1 MMGLFDKSPLF
12 GPPAPGF
19 PETDPL
25 KFDDADACAEMNLA
39 FPTRIDFHQGHIVD
53 GLEIHYG
60 SRSLKHGG
68 QGGSPNKFTLEAGE
82 HIVRMEGKYSPWGSG
97 TIMDL
102 VFFTDKGRGFGKG
115 RPTAADEGYFSCDAP
130 KGHAIFALYGRADH
144 YIRHIGFYTRPI
156 KMEQGGSI
164 FPGGLGSLKFGEK

>member
-1 MMGLFDKSPLF
+1 MMDMIGKSPLF

-39 FPTRIDFHQGHIVD
+39 FPSRIDFHQGYIVD

-60 SRSLKHGG
+60 SQCLKHGG
-68 QGGSPNKFTLEAGE
+68 QGGSPNQFPLSKDE
-82 HIVRMEGKYSPWGSG
+82 HIVRVEGKYSPWGGG

-102 VFFTDKGRGFGKG
+102 VFFTDKGRSFGKG
-115 RPTAADEGYFSCDAP
+115 RPVAAEKVYFSYEAP